1 MSEISVPE
9 ALLKALTAAS
19 RDGRL
24 ALAYSGGLD
33 SRFLAFT
40 AHKVGLTPVLLHVAG
55 PHVAPA
61 ETKAALAA
69 AREMGFTVECFD
81 FDPSTVDLAAAGSAR
96 CYVCKKALFSRLIA
110 RLAEKSPRLPLCD
123 GTNASDLTV
132 FRPGRQALIE
142 LGVRSPLAE
151 AGIAKADIRRLG
163 AAWRLPHPEQAARP
177 CLLTRF
183 PYGVTPSLD
192 AFRTVAEVEAFLE
205 TLPEAVGL
213 RYRLRY
219 PEGKPSLHVE
229 AASVATNETLALVKA
244 KLFERFPALRPTLTI
259 RTFTKLSGYYD
270 RPDVDFQA

>member
-1 MSEISVPE
+1 MSEIPVPE
-9 ALLKALTAAS
+9 ALLKALTSAS

-81 FDPSTVDLAAAGSAR
+81 FDPSTVDLAVAGRAR
-96 CYVCKKALFSRLIA
+96 CYVCKK
-110 RLAEKSPRLPLCD
+110 
-123 GTNASDLTV
+123 
-132 FRPGRQALIE
+132 ALIE

-183 PYGVTPSLD
+183 PYGVTPSQD
-192 AFRTVAEVEAFLE
+192 ALRTVAEVEAFLE

-229 AASVATNETLALVKA
+229 AASVATDETLALVKA